1 MPLPRPASPRALLAD
16 LRAVIAARGP
26 HRLIAAV
33 LAILIPGVIFTII
46 FLQDSTYKPQEEVV
60 VVHMWSANRTDADIE
75 ADQKKAQAEA
85 EERAKKR
92 QHQFQSLANML
103 GIKYDK

>member
-16 LRAVIAARGP
+16 LRALLAARGP
-26 HRLIAAV
+26 HRLIAAG
-33 LAILIPGVIFTII
+33 LAILIPAIIFTIV
-46 FLQDSTYKPQEEVV
+46 FLQDRTYKPQEEVV
-60 VVHMWSANRTDADIE
+60 TVHMWSANRTDAEIE
-75 ADQKKAQAEA
+75 ADQKKAQAEV

-92 QHQFQSLANML
+92 QQQFQSLANTL